1 MSQSKHT
8 LKRSAAVGAVAVAFG
23 ALTPALA
30 EDGYKHPLLD
40 TTAYANGYPF
50 RLSISVGE
58 AAKAIAK
65 AKGATKDQQE
75 EAEGIASLATKGFS
89 QQLDQTI
96 RTPTDTAKVVDYP
109 PRANRELLRLT
120 AVRPPKGLEHLP
132 IPVCAEQYNKVVGT
146 WAITPKGD
154 IVPLTGNWAKETTT
168 DTACKE
174 FVLAARN
181 DLNTKLAQPN
191 APSQPPPPVQAQQ
204 QPGKQAQQTASVAR
218 PAT

>member
-96 RTPTDTAKVVDYP
+96 RTPTDTAKFVDYP
-109 PRANRELLRLT
+109 PRANGEFLRLI
-120 AVRPPKGLEHLP
+120 AVRPPRGLENLP

-154 IVPLTGNWAKETTT
+154 IVPLQWNGSKASATPTSS
-168 DTACKE
+168 ACKE
-174 FVLAARN
+174 FIFAARD

-191 APSQPPPPVQAQQ
+191 APSQPPPLQ
-204 QPGKQAQQTASVAR
+204 GSDKRAS
-218 PAT
+218 ATTGSPNI

>member
-1 MSQSKHT
+1 MSLSKKT
-8 LKRSAAVGAVAVAFG
+8 LKRSAAVSAVAVAFG

-40 TTAYANGYPF
+40 TTAYAYGYMS
-50 RLSISVGE
+50 RLSLSVGD
-58 AAKAIAK
+58 AVVAIAK
-65 AKGATKDQQE
+65 AKGETKDQQD
-75 EAEGIASLATKGFS
+75 EARGIASLRTGGFS

-96 RTPTDTAKVVDYP
+96 RTPTDTPKVVDYP

-120 AVRPPKGLEHLP
+120 AVRPPMGFENLP

-168 DTACKE
+168 HTACKD
-174 FVLAARN
+174 FITAARN
-181 DLNTKLAQPN
+181 SFNEKLAQPN
-191 APSQPPPPVQAQQ
+191 APSQPPPLQ
-204 QPGKQAQQTASVAR
+204 GSDKRASA
-218 PAT
+218 ATGGPNI